1 MALTEAQL
9 RASRNYQ
16 RRRRVSNILTRN
28 YIPIKQHNALK
39 DLAEKTG
46 KTLESLTIEF
56 LAAGLRKE
64 GYKF

>member
-1 MALTEAQL
+1 MALTAAQL

-16 RRRRVSNILTRN
+16 RKKKVGNIVARH

-56 LAAGLRKE
+56 LAAGLKAK
-64 GYKF
+64 GYKL